1 VDHRRWEEE
10 MRQTQ
15 EDMAGHA
22 ERDDLQAMV
31 STGKRPSLLLM
42 TAENGNHSSPSVPM
56 GTVGPKSKSK

>member
-1 VDHRRWEEE
+1 

-15 EDMAGHA
+15 EDMAEHA

-56 GTVGPKSKSK
+56 GTGPKSKSK